1 MGVQHRVSDLPARF
15 VRVAPRLQDLLA
27 RHFNRRGAQVVR
39 QKLRGNVKKKK
50 GNGEIKKNKRQKDK
64 RQKRKTTKATKRT
77 TNDVLRCSNTL
88 SRFFFSLSLSRL
100 KWCSRSLS
108 LSLSLHRIY
117 LLYTRVSLVLSPRV
131 SLPPRLRL
139 SLSPSPSRYFL
150 RGKM

>member
-15 VRVAPRLQDLLA
+15 VRVARRLQDLLA

-50 GNGEIKKNKRQKDK
+50 RKWRNKKKQKTKRQKKKNNKSNKKD
-64 RQKRKTTKATKRT
+64 
-77 TNDVLRCSNTL
+77 NYDVLRCSNTL
-88 SRFFFSLSLSRL
+88 SRFFFSLSLSSKMVL
-100 KWCSRSLS
+100 SLS

-131 SLPPRLRL
+131 SPAASPSL
-139 SLSPSPSRYFL
+139 SLSVSVSLFL

>member
-15 VRVAPRLQDLLA
+15 VRVARRLQDLLA

-39 QKLRGNVKKKK
+39 QKLRGNVKKKKEKGKKKKK

-88 SRFFFSLSLSRL
+88 SRFFSLFLSL
-100 KWCSRSLS
+100 
-108 LSLSLHRIY
+108 
-117 LLYTRVSLVLSPRV
+117 V
-131 SLPPRLRL
+131 
-139 SLSPSPSRYFL
+139 
-150 RGKM
+150 